1 MPARKRK
8 GTKTEPLRVQGGSP
22 TPEQFR
28 TLQFRIMAQEAIPH
42 TLQIEL
48 KSLADVAEFGIKLI
62 DLKLRRQISARD
74 LISLKGILDV
84 IAHSIAPPQGTQ
96 VNVTQ
101 QVAVDPEQIVTGF
114 LNTLPAELRNAIV
127 AYGRKQTKLEQAAV

>member
-1 MPARKRK
+1 MLARKRK
-8 GTKTEPLRVQGGSP
+8 ETKTEGLRVQGGSP

-42 TLQIEL
+42 TLPIKL
-48 KSLADVAEFGIKLI
+48 KTLADVGEFSETLI

-74 LISLKGILDV
+74 LISFKGILDV
-84 IAHSIAPPQGTQ
+84 ILHSINPPQGTQ

-101 QVAVDPEQIVTGF
+101 QVAVDPEQIITGF
-114 LNTLPAELRNAIV
+114 LNTLPAELRNGII
-127 AYGRKQTKLEQAAV
+127 AYGREQAKLEQVA